1 VYDERTKNVRV
12 EQIETV
18 EFDMKNGSY
27 LTIGQAAKETG
38 KAKST
43 IKKAIDNGDL
53 SVAEKTSRGFKID
66 ASELFRVFP
75 RKTIERS
82 QSVRIE
88 QTETVENSKE
98 IQALERT
105 LKVMED
111 QLEDVK
117 ADRDEWRKQANQLL
131 LSAPTARKKFLGIF

>member
-1 VYDERTKNVRV
+1 MSKRKY
-12 EQIETV
+12 I
-18 EFDMKNGSY
+18 
-27 LTIGQAAKETG
+27 A
-38 KAKST
+38 T
-43 IKKAIDNGDL
+43 IK
-53 SVAEKTSRGFKID
+53 
-66 ASELFRVFP
+66 
-75 RKTIERS
+75 RS

-88 QTETVENSKE
+88 QTQTVENSKE

>member
-1 VYDERTKNVRV
+1 
-12 EQIETV
+12 
-18 EFDMKNGSY
+18 M
-27 LTIGQAAKETG
+27 
-38 KAKST
+38 T

-53 SVAEKTSRGFKID
+53 SVTEKTSRGFKID

-82 QSVRIE
+82 QSVRVE
-88 QTETVENSKE
+88 QTETVENRKE

-131 LSAPTARKKFLGIF
+131 LSAPTARKKFLGLF